1 MPENIAIVS
10 LDDLKVL
17 LAENEIKNEVW
28 DTEQAAN
35 YLRLA
40 VSTVKR
46 QAAKGTIPA
55 VKIGDKWKFS
65 SIALYEFVRGNQ
77 KQNGGRNDEKN
88 LVSSI
93 GGRSADK
100 C

>member
-10 LDDLKVL
+10 LDDLKLL

-65 SIALYEFVRGNQ
+65 SIALYEFVA
-77 KQNGGRNDEKN
+77 KKERNK
-88 LVSSI
+88 
-93 GGRSADK
+93 
-100 C
+100 

>member
-1 MPENIAIVS
+1 MSQTLALVN
-10 LDDLKVL
+10 LDDLKLL

-40 VSTVKR
+40 VSTVKK

-65 SIALYEFVRGNQ
+65 SIALYEYVAKKER
-77 KQNGGRNDEKN
+77 K
-88 LVSSI
+88 
-93 GGRSADK
+93 
-100 C
+100 